1 MSSSGLCNPFAR
13 SAGIFF
19 SKQSK
24 RHVCNSVNL
33 EQINICKTHECNR
46 EERMPISI
54 NHDIANMANTANMEN
69 TVNMANLYFPE
80 LTPYFRN

>member
-1 MSSSGLCNPFAR
+1 
-13 SAGIFF
+13 
-19 SKQSK
+19 
-24 RHVCNSVNL
+24 
-33 EQINICKTHECNR
+33 
-46 EERMPISI
+46 MPISI